1 MTFVVTESCIQCK
14 YTDCVAVCPMACF
27 FEGANFLVI
36 NPDECI
42 DCSMCVPECP
52 VNAIVA
58 EHEIPDDQIHFVKL
72 NKELSRDPAWKRIT
86 RTTSPLRD
94 HEKWAGVKDKAGW
107 LDLGRGKE

>member
-1 MTFVVTESCIQCK
+1 MAFVVTESCIQCK
-14 YTDCVAVCPMACF
+14 YTDCVAVCPMNCF

-72 NKELSRDPAWKRIT
+72 NKELSHDAAWKRIT
-86 RTTSPLRD
+86 RTTSPLPD
-94 HEKWAGVKDKAGW
+94 HKKWADVKHKAEW
-107 LDLGRGKE
+107 LDLARGKE